1 MSYPWSHLVSQPFV
15 DDGKITDLVDLKNE
29 QQSLA
34 SSLQN
39 TQKNFESLEKISAT
53 TVDDLRA
60 EMERL
65 STENDTLTS
74 RIEELET
81 AAAEAAP
88 TTPAEPYPE
97 LVTCI
102 VTQKVIAHS
111 RNLEGTEATKRVLKG
126 VYEWMQQK
134 QRISDYLK
142 QHPELGYADRFDTL
156 LQLTK
161 DDIVNLITHIM
172 SS

>member
-15 DDGKITDLVDLKNE
+15 DDGKITDLVDLKTE

-34 SSLQN
+34 STLQS
-39 TQKNFESLEKISAT
+39 TQENFESLEKISAT

-60 EMERL
+60 ENTAL
-65 STENDTLTS
+65 KAQVTELNTEVDTLNS
-74 RIEELET
+74 RLEGLSS
-81 AAAEAAP
+81 
-88 TTPAEPYPE
+88 EPYPE
-97 LVTCI
+97 LITCI

-111 RNLEGTEATKRVLKG
+111 RNLEGQQATKRVLKG

-134 QRISDYLK
+134 QRIADYLK
-142 QHPELGYADRFDTL
+142 QHPELGYSDRFDTL

-161 DDIVNLITHIM
+161 DDIVNLITHVM
-172 SS
+172 SV